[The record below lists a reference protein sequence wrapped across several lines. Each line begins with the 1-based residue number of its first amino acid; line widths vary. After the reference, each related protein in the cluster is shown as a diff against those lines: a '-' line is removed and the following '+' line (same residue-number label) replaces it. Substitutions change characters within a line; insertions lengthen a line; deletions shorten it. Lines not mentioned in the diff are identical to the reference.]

1 MAAAAADAAAL
12 TGIHDWLPLIAPLA
26 DLLGVLALHAGP
38 LLEAR
43 HDVIAGLE
51 GIFCP
56 LHGALI
62 VPRLPRQKRGRG
74 AAGTD
79 WEGALGNSTPHHS
92 VTGPQVAHI
101 FASIQKSLSV
111 PF

>member
-1 MAAAAADAAAL
+1 MAAAAVLDPAAL
-12 TGIHDWLPLIAPLA
+12 TGVHDWLPLVAPLT

-43 HDVIAGLE
+43 HDVVAGLE

-62 VPRLPRQKRGRG
+62 VPRLPRQERGRG

-79 WEGALGNSTPHHS
+79 WEGALGNTNTP
-92 VTGPQVAHI
+92 
-101 FASIQKSLSV
+101 SLSYWATSGSHFCQH
-111 PF
+111 PKHLF

>member
-1 MAAAAADAAAL
+1 MTAAVDAAAL
-12 TGIHDWLPLIAPLA
+12 TGVHDWLPLVAPLT
-26 DLLGVLALHAGP
+26 DLLGVLALHASP

-43 HDVIAGLE
+43 HDVVAGLE

-62 VPRLPRQKRGRG
+62 VPRLPRQERGRG

-79 WEGALGNSTPHHS
+79 WEGALGNPTPTPHHS

-101 FASIQKSLSV
+101 FASIQNSL
-111 PF
+111 